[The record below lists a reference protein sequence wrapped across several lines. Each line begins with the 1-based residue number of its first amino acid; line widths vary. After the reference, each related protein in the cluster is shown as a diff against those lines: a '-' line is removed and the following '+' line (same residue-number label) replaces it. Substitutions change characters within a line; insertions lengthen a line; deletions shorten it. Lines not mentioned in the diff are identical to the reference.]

1 MRTQSAQKWNRVLLK
16 DAVTFKT
23 GKLNS
28 NAAVKNG
35 KYPFFTC
42 SQDVYK
48 TNTYSFDTEC
58 VLLGGNNADAVY
70 PIFYFKGKFD
80 AYQRT
85 YVIESKDNSVRYL
98 YYVLKEKLNELR
110 SRSTGSATKFL
121 TLKILNQIP
130 VLLPD
135 FSTQHRIVDVLSAY
149 DDLIDINNRRIEI
162 LEQLIIKIYDEW
174 CINGKTETRTT
185 TLGAIASLTKKKYD
199 DKRDSGLPLVDMSRM
214 KSGSLSM
221 AAYGSA
227 SELTTSRILFEIN
240 DILFGSIR
248 PYLHKVALAAFSGVT
263 NTSVLVIRANE
274 KQYQPILAAILF
286 RKETIQ
292 WATQYSTGTKMPVI
306 KWDYFKTMPV
316 VVPSGKYLEQFA
328 EIVSP
333 ILEHINTLSREIH
346 GLKTTRDLLIPKL
359 VNDEIKV

>member
-1 MRTQSAQKWNRVLLK
+1 MKNQTVQKWNNVLLK
-16 DAVTFKT
+16 DAVTFRT

-35 KYPFFTC
+35 DYPFFTC
-42 SQDVYK
+42 SQDIYK

-85 YVIESKDNSVRYL
+85 YVIESEDNNVRFL
-98 YYVLKEKLNELR
+98 YYVLKEKLDELR

-130 VLLPD
+130 ISLPD
-135 FSTQHRIVDVLSAY
+135 YPTQSRIADVLSAY
-149 DDLIDINNRRIEI
+149 DDLIEINNQRISI
-162 LEQLIIKIYDEW
+162 LEQLIIKTYNEW
-174 CINGKTETRTT
+174 CIKGKIETQIT
-185 TLGAIASLTKKKYD
+185 TLGEIATLTKKKYD
-199 DKRDSGLPLVDMSRM
+199 EERDNKLPLVDMSRM

-221 AAYGSA
+221 SNFGSA
-227 SELTTSRILFEIN
+227 SELSTSRIIFNRN

-263 NTSVLVIRANE
+263 NTSVFVIRAIEE
-274 KQYQPILAAILF
+274 KVQPVLVAILF

-306 KWDYFKTMPV
+306 KWGYFKTMPIAI
-316 VVPSGKYLEQFA
+316 PSDNYLERFA
-328 EIVSP
+328 EVISP
-333 ILEHINTLSREIH
+333 VLEHINILSRENH
-346 GLKTTRDLLIPKL
+346 GLKTARDLLIPKL
-359 VNDEIKV
+359 VKAEIEV

>member
-1 MRTQSAQKWNRVLLK
+1 MTNQTVQKWNMVTLK
-16 DAVTFKT
+16 DAVTFRT

-28 NAAVKNG
+28 NAATKNG

-48 TNTYSFDTEC
+48 TDTYSFDTEC

-85 YVIESKDNSVRYL
+85 YVIESKDNNIRFL
-98 YYVLKEKLNELR
+98 YYALTEKLNELR

-130 VLLPD
+130 VSLPD
-135 FSTQHRIVDVLSAY
+135 YSTQHRIADILSSY
-149 DDLIDINNRRIEI
+149 DDLISINNERIAI
-162 LEQLIIKIYDEW
+162 LEQLVIKIYEEW
-174 CINGKTETRTT
+174 CIKEKAETQTI
-185 TLGAIASLTKKKYD
+185 TLGEIASLVRKKYD
-199 DKRDSGLPLVDMSRM
+199 EARDNKLPLVDMSRM

-221 AAYGSA
+221 TNYGSA
-227 SELTTSRILFEIN
+227 SELSTSRILFEIN

-263 NTSVLVIRANE
+263 NTSVFVIRAVE
-274 KQYQPILAAILF
+274 KRFQPVLVVILF

-306 KWDYFKTMPV
+306 KWGYLKTMPIII
-316 VVPSGKYLEQFA
+316 PSGKYLERFT
-328 EIVSP
+328 EIISP
-333 ILEHINTLSREIH
+333 ILEHITTLSRENR
-346 GLKTTRDLLIPKL
+346 GLKTSRDLLIPKL
-359 VNDEIKV
+359 VNVEIKV